1 MITQDIKIA
10 PSILSGLVP
19 AIGSKSDIHR
29 LLICAGLCDEETVIK
44 GVTRSDDIDA
54 TAECL
59 RQLGVGV
66 EFSGRICTVTPG
78 KGIEGVPSLD
88 CHESGSTLRFML
100 PVAAAL
106 TDKASFTG
114 RGRLPRRPIGDLV
127 TAMEKGGVS
136 FSSES
141 LPLEISGRLTAGEYL
156 LPGNVS
162 SQYVSGLL
170 MALAVTEGESEII
183 LTSDLESTSY
193 VNMTISTLAM
203 FGVRAIR
210 TERGYKI
217 TGKKCLK
224 SPKKAVA
231 DGDWSNAAFFI
242 CAGAFR
248 DEVTV
253 TGLDPFSAQG
263 DKRVCEFLKGF
274 GAAVITV
281 NSQVTVSA
289 EQLHACD
296 IDLSDNP
303 DLLPILAVV
312 ATQAVGTSR
321 FTGAKRLKLKE
332 SDRLLTV
339 ADMINSLGGEAKV
352 LPDGIIVKGAPLVGG
367 EVDSH
372 NDHRIA
378 MAAAIAASVCS
389 QPVIIKGAKA
399 VNKSYPT
406 FFEDFA
412 RLGGISNDL

>member
-1 MITQDIKIA
+1 MDIKIT
-10 PSILSGLVP
+10 PSVLSGLVP

-29 LLICAGLCDEETVIK
+29 LLICAGLCDEPTVIS

-59 RQLGVGV
+59 RRLGVDV
-66 EFSGRICTVTPG
+66 QFQGRVCVVTPN
-78 KGIEGVPSLD
+78 KAVSNAPVLD
-88 CHESGSTLRFML
+88 CRESGSTLRFML

-106 TDKASFTG
+106 SDKASFVG
-114 RGRLPRRPIGDLV
+114 SGRLPKRPIGDLV
-127 TAMEKGGVS
+127 NAMKNGGVE
-136 FSSES
+136 FSNDM
-141 LPLEISGRLTAGEYL
+141 LPLDISGKLTAGEYL

-170 MALAVTEGESEII
+170 MALSVTEGESEII

-193 VNMTISTLAM
+193 VNMTISTLSI
-203 FGVRAIR
+203 FGADVEK

-217 TGKKCLK
+217 CGQRSLK
-224 SPKKAVA
+224 SPHRAVA

-242 CAGAFR
+242 AAGAFK

-263 DKRVCEFLKGF
+263 DKKVCEFLKNF
-274 GAAVITV
+274 GAAVISV

-289 EQLHACD
+289 EKLHACH
-296 IDLSDNP
+296 IDLTDTP

-312 ATQAVGTSR
+312 AAAANGTSR

-339 ADMINSLGGEAKV
+339 SDMINSLGGEAKV
-352 LPDGIIVKGAPLVGG
+352 LPDGIIVKGKKHLSGG
-367 EVDSH
+367 VVDSH
-372 NDHRIA
+372 NDHRIV
-378 MAAAIAASVCS
+378 MAAAVASTLCNN
-389 QPVIIKGAKA
+389 PVVIKDAQA
-399 VNKSYPT
+399 VSKSYPD
-406 FFEDFA
+406 FFEDFK
-412 RLGGISNDL
+412 RLGGEYHVE

>member
-1 MITQDIKIA
+1 MIKSDIKIN
-10 PSILSGLVP
+10 PCVLSGLVP

-59 RQLGVGV
+59 RELGIGV
-66 EFSGRICTVTPG
+66 EFSGRTCTVTPN
-78 KGIEGVPSLD
+78 KGGAKAPVLD
-88 CHESGSTLRFML
+88 CRESGSTLRFML

-106 TDKASFTG
+106 TEKASFIG

-127 TAMEKGGVS
+127 TAMEKGGVE

-141 LPLEISGRLTAGEYL
+141 LPLEINGKLKAGEYL

-170 MALAVTEGESEII
+170 MALSITEGESEIV

-193 VNMTISTLAM
+193 VNMTISTLAK
-203 FGVRAIR
+203 FGARVLR

-217 TGKKCLK
+217 SGRKCLT
-224 SPKKAVA
+224 SPRRAVA

-242 CAGAFR
+242 CGGAFK

-253 TGLDPFSAQG
+253 TGLDPFSEQG
-263 DKRVCEFLKGF
+263 DKKVCEFLKHF

-303 DLLPILAVV
+303 DLLPVLAVV
-312 ATQAVGTSR
+312 ATQAEGTSR

-352 LPDGIIVKGAPLVGG
+352 LPDGIIVKGQSLVGG

-372 NDHRIA
+372 NDQRIV
-378 MAAAIAASVCS
+378 MAAAVAATLCRE
-389 QPVIIKGAKA
+389 PVIIRNAHA

-412 RLGGISNDL
+412 RLGGISNEL

>member
-1 MITQDIKIA
+1 MLTRDIKISPA
-10 PSILSGLVP
+10 ILSGLVP
-19 AIGSKSDIHR
+19 SIGSKSDIHR
-29 LLICAGLCDEETVIK
+29 LLICAALCDEPTVIK

-54 TAECL
+54 TAQCL
-59 RQLGVGV
+59 RALGVKV
-66 EFSGRICTVTPG
+66 EFSGRTCSVTPA
-78 KGIEGVPSLD
+78 KTDSECPLLD

-100 PVAAAL
+100 PVASAL
-106 TDKASFTG
+106 CHKASFTG

-127 TAMEKGGVS
+127 SAMESGGVS
-136 FSSES
+136 FTKES
-141 LPLEISGRLTAGEYL
+141 LPLEISGKLRAGEYL

-170 MALAVTEGESEII
+170 MALSITEGESEII

-193 VNMTISTLAM
+193 VNMTISTLAQ
-203 FGVRAIR
+203 FGARVIR

-217 TGKKCLK
+217 CGKAHLT
-224 SPKKAVA
+224 SPKRCVA

-242 CAGAFR
+242 CAGALK

-253 TGLDPFSAQG
+253 TDLDPFSPQG
-263 DKRVCEFLKGF
+263 DKKVCEFLKRF
-274 GAAVITV
+274 GAKVNTV

-289 EQLHACD
+289 DGLHACD

-312 ATQAVGTSR
+312 ATTAVGTSR

-352 LPDGIIVKGAPLVGG
+352 LPDGIIVIGKPLVGG

-378 MAAAIAASVCS
+378 MAAAIAGSICTE
-389 QPVIIKGAKA
+389 PVIIRDAIA

-406 FFEDFA
+406 FFEDYD
-412 RLGGISNDL
+412 RLGGISDVV